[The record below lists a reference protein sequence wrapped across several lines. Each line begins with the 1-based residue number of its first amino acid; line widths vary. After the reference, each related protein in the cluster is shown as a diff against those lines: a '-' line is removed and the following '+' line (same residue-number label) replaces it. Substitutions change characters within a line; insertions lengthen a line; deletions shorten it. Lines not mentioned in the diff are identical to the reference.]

1 MLTNQK
7 LTISTFKWLLL
18 GKNSL
23 LLSPISSLSSSY
35 YGCKEGNCE
44 RALNDPDI
52 VKMNAKLNDAPAQF
66 LGNIVRFKS
75 GEHQAMCT
83 RNNNFSNRAQKTD
96 ITIV

>member
-1 MLTNQK
+1 MLKNQK
-7 LTISTFKWLLL
+7 LTIFTFKWPLL
-18 GKNSL
+18 GKKTVKNS
-23 LLSPISSLSSSY
+23 SYQYFSY
-35 YGCKEGNCE
+35 YGCKEDNCE

-52 VKMNAKLNDAPAQF
+52 EKMNAKLNNAPAQF

-96 ITIV
+96 ITVV